1 MRIAV
6 SADINITPTDI
17 INMREAEFAPR
28 QLIQV
33 LAKNRATPIVLPP
46 FDHPTPELIAAMLDG
61 VDGLIVPGGPD
72 VSPRFQG
79 EEPEPGLGPTAP
91 LRDEFEMVLI
101 PAAIKKGIP
110 LLGICRGHQAIN
122 IALGGT
128 VYQDLGDDFGKPV
141 LQHSQKTAGNLP
153 IHNVSIDK
161 DSALGHTLGNRAF
174 VNSRHHQAVNQVA
187 DQLHVV
193 ARAAD
198 GVIEALEND
207 DASIQTVQWHPENLW
222 PDDPGQEQIFKDF
235 LKRVAESK

>member
-33 LAKNRATPIVLPP
+33 LAKNGATPVVLPP
-46 FDHPTPELIAAMLDG
+46 VDNPTPGLINSMLEG
-61 VDGLIVPGGPD
+61 VDGLIIPGGPD

-79 EEPEPGLGPTAP
+79 EDPEPGLGPTTP

-101 PAAIKKGIP
+101 PQAIKAGIP
-110 LLGICRGHQAIN
+110 LLGICRGQQAIN
-122 IALGGT
+122 IALGGS
-128 VYQDLGDDFGKPV
+128 VYQDLGDDFGQPV

-153 IHNVSIDK
+153 THFVTIDE
-161 DSALGHTLGNRAF
+161 DSALGQTLGNRAF
-174 VNSRHHQAVNQVA
+174 VNSRHHQAVHQVA

-193 ARAAD
+193 ASAAD

-222 PDDPGQEQIFKDF
+222 PDDPRQEQIFTAF
-235 LKRVAESK
+235 LKRVAQ